1 MRILITG
8 GAGFIGSN
16 LAIKL
21 ASLNHEIII
30 IDNLSTGFLYNLE
43 NIKDNIIFEN
53 EDITNR
59 EKIFEIFEKYKP
71 EYIFH
76 LAAQSS
82 VSESV
87 KNPDLDM
94 KINYEGSKN
103 IIDASSFFNVKKI
116 IYSGSGGTYYGDYYK
131 NKNIIN
137 NSRLNL
143 EKLAPKE
150 FNKPN
155 PISPY
160 GISKALVL
168 NLLKNQNKLKWTAL
182 MYGNVY
188 GPRQNP
194 YGEAG
199 VISIF
204 SKKMLLN
211 EKPIIYG
218 DGNCIR
224 DYIFVEDVV
233 SANLLALENGD
244 NEMFNISNNK
254 GYNTIEIYKMLKNLI
269 NYKKDFIKK
278 PYRDGDVLISILNI
292 EKAKKIL
299 NFKPEYSINEGLE
312 KTIKYLKNN

>member
-16 LAIKL
+16 LATKL
-21 ASLNHEIII
+21 NTLGHKIII
-30 IDNLSTGFLYNLE
+30 VDNLSTGFLNNLKD
-43 NIKDNIIFEN
+43 IKDNIIFEN
-53 EDITNR
+53 EDTTNR
-59 EKIFEIFEKYKP
+59 EGIFKIFEKYKP
-71 EYIFH
+71 EYVFH

-82 VSESV
+82 VSKSL

-103 IIDASSFFNVKKI
+103 IIDASSFFNIKKI

-131 NKNIIN
+131 DKNIIN

-150 FNKPN
+150 FNKKN

-160 GISKALVL
+160 GISKAKVL
-168 NLLKNQNKLKWTAL
+168 DLLKNQNKLIWTAL

-188 GPRQNP
+188 GPMQNP

-211 EKPIIYG
+211 KAPIIYG
-218 DGNCIR
+218 NGECIR
-224 DYIFVEDVV
+224 DYIFIDDVV
-233 SANLLALENGD
+233 SANIISLEKGN

-254 GYNTIEIYKMLKNLI
+254 GYSTIEIYKMLKNLI
-269 NYKKDFIKK
+269 NYKGDFIKE

-292 EKAKKIL
+292 EKAKNIL
-299 NFKPEYSINEGLE
+299 DFKPKYKINDGLK
-312 KTIKYLKNN
+312 KTIEYIKDN

>member
-1 MRILITG
+1 MKILITG

-16 LAIKL
+16 LAIRL
-21 ASLNHEIII
+21 YSLGHEIII
-30 IDNLSTGFLYNLE
+30 IDNLSTGFLKNLE
-43 NIKDNIIFEN
+43 DIKDNIIFEN

-59 EKIFEIFEKYKP
+59 NEIFKIFEKYKP
-71 EYIFH
+71 EYVFH

-82 VSESV
+82 VSQSV
-87 KNPDLDM
+87 KNPVLDM

-103 IIDASSFFNVKKI
+103 IIDACSFFDVKKI

-131 NKNIIN
+131 DKNIIN
-137 NSRLNL
+137 TSRLNL

-160 GISKALVL
+160 GISKAKVL
-168 NLLKNQNKLKWTAL
+168 KLLKEQNKLKWVAL

-194 YGEAG
+194 FGEAG

-211 EKPIIYG
+211 EKPIMYG
-218 DGNCIR
+218 DGKCIR
-224 DYIFVEDVV
+224 DYVFVNDVI
-233 SANLLALENGD
+233 SANILTLENGN
-244 NEMFNISNNK
+244 NEMVNISNNR
-254 GYNTIEIYKMLKNLI
+254 GYNTLEIYKMLKNLI
-269 NYKKDFIKK
+269 DYEDDFIKK
-278 PYRDGDVLISILNI
+278 PFRDGDVLISILNI
-292 EKAKKIL
+292 EKSKNIL
-299 NFKPEYSINEGLE
+299 NFKPEYNIKKGL
-312 KTIKYLKNN
+312 KNTISYLKDN

>member
-1 MRILITG
+1 MKILITG
-8 GAGFIGSN
+8 GACFIGSN
-16 LAIKL
+16 LATKL
-21 ASLNHEIII
+21 NTLGHKIII
-30 IDNLSTGFLYNLE
+30 VDNLSTGFLNNLK

-59 EKIFEIFEKYKP
+59 EEIFKIFEKYKP
-71 EYIFH
+71 EYVFH

-82 VSESV
+82 VSKSL

-94 KINYEGSKN
+94 KINHEGSKN
-103 IIDASSFFNVKKI
+103 IIDAASFFNVKKI

-131 NKNIIN
+131 DKNIIN
-137 NSRLNL
+137 NSRLDL

-150 FNKPN
+150 FNKQN

-160 GISKALVL
+160 GISKASVL
-168 NLLKNQNKLKWTAL
+168 NLLKNQNKLQWTAL

-188 GPRQNP
+188 GPKQNP

-211 EKPIIYG
+211 EEPIIYG
-218 DGNCIR
+218 NGDCIR
-224 DYIFVEDVV
+224 DYIFVDDIV
-233 SANLLALENGD
+233 SANIIALEKGN

-254 GYNTIEIYKMLKNLI
+254 GYSTIEIYKMLKNLI
-269 NYKKDFIKK
+269 NYKKEFIKE
-278 PYRDGDVLISILNI
+278 PYRNGDVLISILNI
-292 EKAKKIL
+292 EKAKNIL
-299 NFKPEYSINEGLE
+299 NFEPKYKINDGLK
-312 KTIKYLKNN
+312 KTIEYIKDN

>member
-1 MRILITG
+1 MKILITG

-21 ASLNHEIII
+21 YNLGYEIII
-30 IDNLSTGFLYNLE
+30 VDNLSTGFLNNLE
-43 NIKDNIIFEN
+43 NIKNNIIFEN
-53 EDITNR
+53 EDIINR
-59 EKIFEIFEKYKP
+59 EKIFKIFEKYKP
-71 EYIFH
+71 EYVFH

-82 VSESV
+82 VSFSI

-103 IIDASSFFNVKKI
+103 IIDASTFFNVKKI

-131 NKNIIN
+131 YKNIIN
-137 NSRLNL
+137 NSRFNL

-150 FNKPN
+150 FNKKN

-160 GISKALVL
+160 GISKAKVL
-168 NLLKNQNKLKWTAL
+168 ELLKNQNKLNWIAL

-188 GPRQNP
+188 GPMQNP

-211 EKPIIYG
+211 KKPIIYG
-218 DGNCIR
+218 DGECIR

-233 SANLLALENGD
+233 SANIKAQEKGN
-244 NEMFNISNNK
+244 NEIINIANNK
-254 GYNTIEIYKMLKNLI
+254 GYSTLEIYKMLKNLI
-269 NYKKDFIKK
+269 NYKGEFIKK
-278 PYRDGDVLISILNI
+278 PYRDGDVLVSILNI
-292 EKAKKIL
+292 EKAKNIL
-299 NFKPEYSINEGLE
+299 NFEPKYNIKNGLI
-312 KTIKYLKNN
+312 KTIEYLKDN